1 MGRLFGTD
9 GVRGV
14 ANSELTPELAYKIG
28 RAGAYVLTC
37 ETHHKSRILVGRDTR
52 ISGGMLEAALI
63 AGICSVGAEAVS
75 TGVIPTPAIAYLV
88 RTEGFDAGVMISAS
102 HNPFEHNGIKFFSG
116 TGYKLRDEIEDKIE
130 EIIANG
136 LDSVDRPTDEKVGT
150 IVYDTTLCDKYI
162 DFAVSTVTVDGGLS
176 GIKVAIDCA
185 NGASSV
191 TAERALKKLGAEV
204 CVISNKPSGL
214 NINENCGSTH
224 MEQIAEFTKS
234 VGADVGLAFDGDAD
248 RVLAV
253 DETGGII
260 DGDRIMTIL
269 ALDMKKRGVLKQDTV
284 VATVMS
290 NLGFFIMGEEHG
302 LNIPRTK
309 VGDRY
314 VLEEMLKSGYNLG
327 GEQSGHVILLD
338 FNTTGDGLVTGLT
351 LLSALKKS
359 GKKLSELASLMTVYP
374 QVLINARVKNENKEL
389 YKDDPEITAEIQKLE
404 DEFKSSGRVLIRP
417 SGTEPLVRVMIE
429 GKDKE
434 LINRRAAELADLIV
448 KKFG

>member
-75 TGVIPTPAIAYLV
+75 TGVIPTPAIAHLV

-150 IVYDTTLCDKYI
+150 LVYDTTLCDKYI
-162 DFAVSTVTVDGGLS
+162 DFAVSTVNGDLS

-204 CVISNKPSGL
+204 FVINNKPSGL
-214 NINENCGSTH
+214 NINDNCGSTH
-224 MEQIAEFTKS
+224 MEQISEFAKS
-234 VGADVGLAFDGDAD
+234 VGADIGLAFDGDAD

-253 DETGGII
+253 DEKGNTI

-269 ALDMKKRGVLKQDTV
+269 ALDMKNRGVLKQDTV

-290 NLGFFIMGEEHG
+290 NLGFFVMGEEHG
-302 LNIPRTK
+302 LKIPRTK

-374 QVLINARVKNENKEL
+374 QVLVNARVKNENKEL
-389 YKDDPEITAEIQKLE
+389 YESDPEITAEIQKLE
-404 DEFKSSGRVLIRP
+404 AEFKSSGRVLIRP
-417 SGTEPLVRVMIE
+417 SGTEPLVCVMIE

-434 LINRRAAELADLIV
+434 LITRRASELADLIV